1 MAADKV
7 IILGQQASGYEPAQV
22 QLVSEVLAY
31 DQDYRT
37 QHDVPKD
44 DLFVCFVVVSFYVF
58 SELVQ
63 YEPQPATYDGKET
76 EAVLDDKDLI
86 VHYVCDSHI

>member
-1 MAADKV
+1 MAADEV
-7 IILGQQASGYEPAQV
+7 IILGKQASGYEPVKV
-22 QLVSEVLAY
+22 QLVSKVLPY

-37 QHDVPKD
+37 QHDVAKD
-44 DLFVCFVVVSFYVF
+44 DLFVCFVVVRFYDF

-63 YEPQPATYDGKET
+63 NEPNPETYDGKET